1 MEHNEND
8 MKSIIHKALKIDGPA
23 ITEVMLDEN
32 QQFAPKLSSKQ
43 MPDGTITSPDLED
56 MSPFLSRDEM
66 KNNMI
71 I

>member
-1 MEHNEND
+1 
-8 MKSIIHKALKIDGPA
+8 
-23 ITEVMLDEN
+23 MLDEN

-56 MSPFLSRDEM
+56 MSPFLPRDEM

-71 I
+71 V